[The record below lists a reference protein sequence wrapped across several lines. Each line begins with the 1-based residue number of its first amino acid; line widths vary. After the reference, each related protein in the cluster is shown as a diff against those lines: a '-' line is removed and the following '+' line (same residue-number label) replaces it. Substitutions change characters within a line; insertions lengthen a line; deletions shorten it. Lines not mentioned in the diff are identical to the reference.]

1 MELFV
6 YGYYEVKEGTIVNWN
21 EVYQTAKEWTYEAGK
36 ILRKATKESV
46 NVEYKTS
53 VADLVTN
60 KDKEIEQFFI
70 DKIKTKYPTHFF
82 LGEEGLAKDQEYDP
96 ENEIVWIVDPI
107 DGTTNFVHQKKNFA
121 ISVGI
126 YEKGLPRIGI
136 VYDPIADEM
145 FHALTGQGSYL
156 NDEALPKLKEK
167 KLEEANISICQLW
180 LVPND
185 RVDHTIFTKMIQQA
199 RGTRYLGSAAL
210 EIVYVACGRLD
221 TYFDFRLS
229 SWDIA
234 GGMVILQETGGVM
247 RTLEN
252 KPFSVFSPQ
261 ITVFSN
267 NNVLKEVF
275 DTINYENR

>member
-1 MELFV
+1 M
-6 YGYYEVKEGTIVNWN
+6 NWD
-21 EVYQTAKEWTYEAGK
+21 EVYQTAKQWTLEAGE

-70 DKIKTKYPTHFF
+70 DHIKTKYPAHFF
-82 LGEEGLAKDQEYDP
+82 LGEEGLASDQEYNA
-96 ENEIVWIVDPI
+96 EKEIVWIVDPI
-107 DGTTNFVHQKKNFA
+107 DGTTNFVHQKRNFA

-126 YEKGLPRIGI
+126 YEKGKPRIGI

-145 FHALTGQGSYL
+145 FHALTGEGAYL
-156 NDEALPKLKEK
+156 NEQLLPKLADK

-185 RVDHTIFTKMIQQA
+185 KVDHSIFIEMVQKA

-210 EIVYVACGRLD
+210 EIVYVACGRLE

-229 SWDIA
+229 PWDIA
-234 GGMVILQETGGVM
+234 GGMVILGEVGGVM
-247 RTLEN
+247 KTLEN
-252 KPFSVFSPQ
+252 QPFSVFSPETT
-261 ITVFSN
+261 IFSN
-267 NNVLKEVF
+267 NKVLSEIQE
-275 DTINYENR
+275 TIITKNR